1 MRGLPD
7 SVFIWLPRFCMHNFS
22 KNSGAL
28 HSISLFKQQI
38 TCDYIVKFFLTNS
51 TSTLNYE
58 LMGMMAI
65 SKLYI

>member
-1 MRGLPD
+1 
-7 SVFIWLPRFCMHNFS
+7 MHNFS
-22 KNSGAL
+22 KKSGAL